1 MDCGV
6 RGRRPGTHTKP
17 RGRPSGV
24 ASPCGASPSVP
35 KAQWWQPFDGA
46 APVDKAPQMN
56 DIVSEVPA
64 GTYVVT
70 GWFSEDAVYRPL
82 AERLADNLHQLGTP
96 FHFYACEKRD
106 GWDTRL
112 KPTIALQAMED
123 YPGKT
128 VILMDVDC
136 RVNGDLSPLRELA
149 GDVGLC
155 MQARPYTRR
164 GRERPRWVAVRASS
178 RVVVFRPLGGAVSF
192 AREWERLCAD
202 AGAGGDEGPM
212 TWAYLGC
219 PWVVYHQIA
228 PAYAAQG
235 ALGAVSGAI
244 IEHDRAHDRQKAQTW
259 KGWLR
264 GIEKRFLRTGRT
276 GRNTRTISVGRIG
289 RV

>member
-1 MDCGV
+1 MTG
-6 RGRRPGTHTKP
+6 
-17 RGRPSGV
+17 
-24 ASPCGASPSVP
+24 
-35 KAQWWQPFDGA
+35 DG
-46 APVDKAPQMN
+46 

-64 GTYVVT
+64 GTYLAV
-70 GWFSEDAVYRPL
+70 GWFSPDYAPL
-82 AERLADNLHQLGTP
+82 AGRLADNLHQFGTP
-96 FHFYACEKRD
+96 FHLYACEKRD

-136 RVNGDLSPLRELA
+136 RVNGDLAPLADLT
-149 GDVGLC
+149 GDVGIC
-155 MQARPYTRR
+155 IRARPYMRR
-164 GRERPRWVAVRASS
+164 GKPRPRQVVVMASS
-178 RVVVFRPLGGAVSF
+178 RVVVFKPFGGAIAF
-192 AREWERLCAD
+192 AQEWQRLCAESQPED
-202 AGAGGDEGPM
+202 GDETPLV
-212 TWAYLGC
+212 WAYLQC

-244 IEHDRAHDRQKAQTW
+244 IEHDSAHDRQKAQTW